1 MKFTYKPVEKTIAES
16 YAYHTQEDIFA
27 DGEYLIPARIIVE
40 ADSEEEAYKYRT
52 YFSDVRHWELES
64 VEE

>member
-1 MKFTYKPVEKTIAES
+1 MKFIFKPIESAIAET
-16 YAYHTQEDIFA
+16 YTYHTQVDIFA
-27 DGEYLIPARIIVE
+27 DGHYIIPARIIVE
-40 ADSEEEAYKYRT
+40 ADSEEECYKYRT